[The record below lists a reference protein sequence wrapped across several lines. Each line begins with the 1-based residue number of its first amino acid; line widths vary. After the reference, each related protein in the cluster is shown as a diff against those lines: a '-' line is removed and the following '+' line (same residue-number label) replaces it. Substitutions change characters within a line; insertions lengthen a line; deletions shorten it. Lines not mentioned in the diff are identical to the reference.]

1 MWLFGIWVA
10 QKGGDVFCVGFWMRP
25 MRSSTSPHLSWTAA
39 SSLALSVFSPPYL
52 FMNYLE
58 RWLSLL
64 RWIVP
69 RGTWEKPGY
78 VYTSRAL
85 WESSWDN
92 LEQIPCF
99 WLLKKG
105 IFWFWIVEVS
115 YLQKPNPPG
124 KQLALYFAQFKKD
137 DRSCENVG
145 NQSIDQKTHRII
157 KISTTNI

>member
-1 MWLFGIWVA
+1 MWPFASGWLRRVGMCFVLVSGWDPWGAVLLPTFLEQQPALLHCQFSHLHICLWIIW
-10 QKGGDVFCVGFWMRP
+10 KGDC
-25 MRSSTSPHLSWTAA
+25 
-39 SSLALSVFSPPYL
+39 
-52 FMNYLE
+52 
-58 RWLSLL
+58 LSLL

-137 DRSCENVG
+137 DRMRMLG
-145 NQSIDQKTHRII
+145 I
-157 KISTTNI
+157 KVLTRKLIE